1 MNAFL
6 SHGRWFFAIPFAIF
20 GLLHFMNTEGMSNMV
35 PLYMPAKAVWVYLS
49 GAGLIA
55 ASISMVTGKYDKL
68 AATLLSIFL
77 LLMVGLIHLQ
87 GAMSSSPT
95 LLRDFSLAML
105 LKDLGLAGAA
115 MMYALHYAK
124 DRSFIG

>member
-1 MNAFL
+1 
-6 SHGRWFFAIPFAIF
+6 
-20 GLLHFMNTEGMSNMV
+20 
-35 PLYMPAKAVWVYLS
+35 MPAKAVWVYLS